1 MDINKIKN
9 AMLKSLGKDIIYYKE
24 LESTQI
30 LAKDLIRDNKI
41 KNNTLI
47 ITDNQTKGIGTKG
60 RKWFSNEENNIAM
73 SIVIFPKCN
82 IEDIKDITI
91 KIANCIVNAIDELYK
106 IELKIKYPN
115 DLLLNNKKIC
125 GILTESSSINNIVNH
140 IVIGIGFNVNEI
152 HFNDETISIATS
164 LKKEFNKDFN
174 REEIIIKIIENIEKD
189 LSNIICFKKT
199 GN

>member
-174 REEIIIKIIENIEKD
+174 REEIIIKIIENMEKD